1 MSDATQRYAPALQ
14 GYLPFVLL
22 LFLLATSVCA
32 IAAENEGIWHKSQ
45 DFPVEMIGTWQV
57 SKVRI
62 DKGATR
68 KTLYEWDDPRL
79 LGRILKISHEAIQ
92 SDLPEDRQCLQPKA
106 LFRQMDLSPM
116 IQVTLPGMY
125 ERTAA
130 EAVADYELPLNLK
143 RPASVAWIS
152 CSKGS
157 FGPEL
162 LESWAKKLSLP
173 EVHSWLINN
182 DKDKFALLWYDQ
194 TVLLLER
201 IANGQKTRPS
211 FACTMARS
219 ITEQALCQSISL
231 ASFDAS
237 IAQAYKLVLKNHC
250 EGVSGCRSQQ
260 QKKQAAWAK
269 KRDQCGA
276 DAQCLTDAMRSRLEQ
291 LMVIQ
296 SSAL

>member
-1 MSDATQRYAPALQ
+1 MAKTSPYFTFA
-14 GYLPFVLL
+14 LL
-22 LFLLATSVCA
+22 LFLVATSVCA
-32 IAAENEGIWHKSQ
+32 LATGGEELWSKCEGFSE
-45 DFPVEMIGTWQV
+45 EMMGTWQV

-68 KTLYEWDDPRL
+68 RTLYEWDDPRL
-79 LGRILKISHEAIQ
+79 LGRILAISHEAIQ
-92 SDLPEDRQCLQPKA
+92 SDLPEDRQCLQPRA
-106 LFRQMDLSPM
+106 LFRQMDLSPL

-130 EAVADYELPLNLK
+130 EALADYELPLNLK
-143 RPASVAWIS
+143 QPANIAWIN
-152 CSKGS
+152 CRTGS
-157 FGPEL
+157 FGPKL
-162 LESWAKKLSLP
+162 LKSSAEKLALP
-173 EVHSWLINN
+173 GERTWLINL
-182 DKDKFALLWYDQ
+182 DKNKLILLWYDQ
-194 TVLLLER
+194 TVLEFDR
-201 IANGQKTRPS
+201 VGSGQKPKPS

-260 QKKQAAWAK
+260 RKQQADWVK
-269 KRDQCGA
+269 NRNLCGGN
-276 DAQCLTDAMRSRLEQ
+276 AQCLTDAMRSRLEQ

-296 SSAL
+296 SSAD

>member
-1 MSDATQRYAPALQ
+1 MAKTSSFT
-14 GYLPFVLL
+14 FVLL

-32 IAAENEGIWHKSQ
+32 ITAEKEDIWHKSQ
-45 DFPVEMIGTWQV
+45 GFPDAMMGTWQV

-79 LGRILKISHEAIQ
+79 LGRILTISHEAIQ
-92 SDLPEDRQCLQPKA
+92 SDLPEDRQCLQPRA
-106 LFRQMDLSPM
+106 LFRQMDLSPL

-130 EAVADYELPLNLK
+130 DALADYELPLNLNQ
-143 RPASVAWIS
+143 PANVAWIN
-152 CSKGS
+152 CHTGS

-173 EVHSWLINN
+173 EVRTGLINL

-194 TVLLLER
+194 TVLLFVR
-201 IANGQKTRPS
+201 IANEQKTRPS

-219 ITEQALCQSISL
+219 ITEKALCQSISL

-237 IAQAYKLVLKNHC
+237 IAQAYKLVLENHC
-250 EGVSGCRSQQ
+250 VGVPGCRSQQ
-260 QKKQAAWAK
+260 QKKQAAWTK
-269 KRDQCGA
+269 KRDQCGTG
-276 DAQCLTDAMRSRLEQ
+276 AQCLTDAMRSRLEQ

-296 SSAL
+296 SSAD